1 MTLAKIAP
9 KADMWRIFEVLPL
22 VTSSIWLPESVIF
35 TLHIAACRVS
45 MCFQYYYTPP
55 RTRRYKSADRA

>member
-9 KADMWRIFEVLPL
+9 KADMWSISKVLPL

-35 TLHIAACRVS
+35 TLHIVACWIS
-45 MCFQYYYTPP
+45 ICFQYYYTPP
-55 RTRRYKSADRA
+55 RTRRYKSTDRA